1 MNEDS
6 ATFVEVKSR
15 LNEIAD
21 EVSRD
26 DITLDDALALYEE
39 AVKLGL
45 EACNLSENDIFP
57 DEIEGVEA
65 EMNETGNADPQGD
78 SQADVQGDTQTD
90 TQVDARVDVQG
101 DLQTGFQGDLQIDAQ
116 DDPQDQG
123 APSF

>member
-65 EMNETGNADPQGD
+65 EMDETGSADPQGD
-78 SQADVQGDTQTD
+78 SRA
-90 TQVDARVDVQG
+90 DVQG
-101 DLQTGFQGDLQIDAQ
+101 DLQGDPQSEPHGDPNG
-116 DDPQDQG
+116 DPQDQG